1 MKYQRWLIVLACTI
15 VIEIWASFVSAGDP
29 DLVLH
34 YRFGEDEG
42 DQVTDLSLHGNH
54 GVNKFG
60 QFMEEVRGR
69 RGVMRFDGEKSIV
82 EAKSDSLKLKGDFT
96 YALWVRQNAIEKSAN
111 CPLFG
116 GPFYG
121 FSVSAYTNLTFS
133 ANSQDAAGDDL
144 AMSWPVDREILGTDW
159 SHLTVVVA
167 YPRIR
172 FYRNGQLIR
181 DAWMPFSL
189 ESPREKGNKI
199 TLGSTGRYFGF
210 VDLDEVMVFN
220 RALSAAD
227 VKDLATGKLPTGNTP
242 SRHPDGAV
250 LV

>member
-1 MKYQRWLIVLACTI
+1 M
-15 VIEIWASFVSAGDP
+15 
-29 DLVLH
+29 
-34 YRFGEDEG
+34 
-42 DQVTDLSLHGNH
+42 
-54 GVNKFG
+54 
-60 QFMEEVRGR
+60 
-69 RGVMRFDGEKSIV
+69 
-82 EAKSDSLKLKGDFT
+82 
-96 YALWVRQNAIEKSAN
+96 
-111 CPLFG
+111 LFQ
-116 GPFYG
+116 GPFYQFG
-121 FSVSAYTNLTFS
+121 TSAYTNLIFN
-133 ANSQDAAGDDL
+133 AYSQNAAGDN
-144 AMSWPVDREILGTDW
+144 MGMTWPVDREILGTDW

-189 ESPREKGNKI
+189 ESPRENGSTI
-199 TLGSTGRYFGF
+199 RLGSSGRYFGF

>member
-15 VIEIWASFVSAGDP
+15 VIEIWASFVCAGDP

-42 DQVTDLSLHGNH
+42 DQVTDLSPHENH

-96 YALWVRQNAIEKSAN
+96 YALWVRQNAIEQSAN

-121 FSVSAYTNLTFS
+121 FSVSAYTNLTFA
-133 ANSQDAAGDDL
+133 ANSQDAAGDSM
-144 AMSWPVDREILGTDW
+144 AMAWPVDREILGTDW
-159 SHLTVVVA
+159 SHITVVVA

-172 FYRNGQLIR
+172 FYRNGQFDSR
-181 DAWMPFSL
+181 C
-189 ESPREKGNKI
+189 
-199 TLGSTGRYFGF
+199 
-210 VDLDEVMVFN
+210 LD
-220 RALSAAD
+220 
-227 VKDLATGKLPTGNTP
+227 
-242 SRHPDGAV
+242 AV
-250 LV
+250 LPGKPQRERQQDHPGIDRPLFRLRRPGRGHGLQPGVVSGGR

>member
-1 MKYQRWLIVLACTI
+1 MWEIPVRVFRKSAIFALVIATAIVTPVAF
-15 VIEIWASFVSAGDP
+15 ASDS

-42 DQVTDLSLHGNH
+42 DQVTDLSPHGNH

-133 ANSQDAAGDDL
+133 ENSQDAARDNIY
-144 AMSWPVDREILGTDW
+144 MSWPVDREILGTDW

-189 ESPREKGNKI
+189 ESPRENGSTI
-199 TLGSTGRYFGF
+199 RLGSTGR
-210 VDLDEVMVFN
+210 
-220 RALSAAD
+220 
-227 VKDLATGKLPTGNTP
+227 
-242 SRHPDGAV
+242 
-250 LV
+250 